1 VVVLCQGAI
10 ARADVF
16 SHYFRSAANLKDL
29 SIQDYTDFAFHGAK
43 AGRPLPTS
51 VDTLDDADTYNNGF
65 VYVNVYDSNACQGN
79 IVSVSGRPTNICF
92 KAYENTSSADPT
104 GSYRYSCN
112 EGGRYLLFNLVGLV
126 IDCFRANVGVMYTE
140 QFSDVGCTQSLP
152 ILQESMDCANFVG
165 RTASFRGFC
174 NENPSVLPLPNDE
187 FYTQWSTTCLLIA
200 ALLY

>member
-1 VVVLCQGAI
+1 MLLQVLTVVAAVVVLCQGAI

-152 ILQESMDCANFVG
+152 ILQESMLCKPCRPYRIF
-165 RTASFRGFC
+165 
-174 NENPSVLPLPNDE
+174 PWVL
-187 FYTQWSTTCLLIA
+187 
-200 ALLY
+200 